1 MLTSSK
7 LVDNLSEIYSK
18 KCRGKKCESECEFKE
33 FKNNK
38 PINGLIKI
46 NEIRNKCIEIYELDP
61 AHFLSAPRL
70 AWEAYL
76 KKKDLLIDLTI
87 IMYLKICLRK
97 NLLLYKTSL
106 KIRT

>member
-1 MLTSSK
+1 MPIKKELDNGKTITYKVKFIDSFRFMLTSSK

-76 KKKDLLIDLTI
+76 KKKIFL
-87 IMYLKICLRK
+87 
-97 NLLLYKTSL
+97 
-106 KIRT
+106 

>member
-46 NEIRNKCIEIYELDP
+46 NEIRNKCIEIYELDA

-76 KKKDLLIDLTI
+76 KKKIFL
-87 IMYLKICLRK
+87 
-97 NLLLYKTSL
+97 
-106 KIRT
+106 